1 MKNIFSIIV
10 ILISLSSFI
19 FIVKPQ
25 YEQIKKMEKQDTELE
40 QVLVNARKL
49 QSLRD
54 SLLKKRKELS
64 ARDIRRLE
72 KLIPESADNV
82 KLIIEFENI
91 AAKYGLEIQTA
102 SAQKDEKGKGA
113 ANKSSGQN
121 FDIESRDYGVIALDF
136 SITGGYSEFISFLTD
151 VEDNIRISD
160 IRNLSISAS
169 ETGEYEF
176 AISVETYWLKDN
188 I

>member
-10 ILISLSSFI
+10 ILISLASFV
-19 FIVKPQ
+19 FVVKPQ
-25 YEQIKKMEKQDTELE
+25 YEQIKELEKKDTELE

-54 SLLKKRKELS
+54 SLLAKRKQLS
-64 ARDIRRLE
+64 SRDIRRLE

-91 AAKYGLEIQTA
+91 AAKYNLDIKTA
-102 SAQKDEKGKGA
+102 SAQKDDKQK
-113 ANKSSGQN
+113 KSKQQSSQN
-121 FDIESRDYGVIALDF
+121 FDIESRDYGIISLDF
-136 SITGGYSEFISFLTD
+136 SIVGGYSEFIAFLTD

-160 IRNLSISAS
+160 VRNLSISA
-169 ETGEYEF
+169 TDNNKFEF
-176 AISVETYWLKDN
+176 SIAVETYWLKDN